1 MQLGGEF
8 LTPRLLLGRRILH
21 RRNGSMRHRVV
32 SAVIMSEDF
41 LRLLVDGGG
50 GGGSRRRT
58 NAINYIVLT
67 DSELH

>member
-1 MQLGGEF
+1 
-8 LTPRLLLGRRILH
+8 
-21 RRNGSMRHRVV
+21 MRHRVV

-50 GGGSRRRT
+50 GGSRRRT